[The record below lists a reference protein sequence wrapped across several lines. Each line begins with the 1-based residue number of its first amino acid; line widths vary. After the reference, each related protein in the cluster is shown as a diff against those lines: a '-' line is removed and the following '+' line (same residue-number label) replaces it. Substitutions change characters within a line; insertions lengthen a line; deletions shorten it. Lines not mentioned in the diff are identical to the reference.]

1 MAGTS
6 CDLGQKHPLL
16 FMLILLRLLVLS
28 PRPAGLGLRRAA
40 VELAVELRERSSLL
54 CGILFQFLLFLLRAI
69 VLGLALHTQLQLSG
83 IRNKFP
89 SNHPKLCKAHLADR
103 EAGRLHAGTD
113 TPS

>member
-6 CDLGQKHPLL
+6 RDLGQKHPLL
-16 FMLILLRLLVLS
+16 FMLILLRRLVLY
-28 PRPAGLGLRRAA
+28 PRPAGLGLRRA
-40 VELAVELRERSSLL
+40 AVELRERSSLL
-54 CGILFQFLLFLLRAI
+54 CGILFRFILFLLRAI
-69 VLGLALHTQLQLSG
+69 VLGLALHTQLQPSG